1 MSEPLENV
9 RGPIPGKRST
19 ELLARLRAHE
29 SRNVTAIEEHFPVV
43 WESAL
48 GSIVTDV
55 DGNEYL
61 DLTSAF
67 GVAAIGHSNPYVASA
82 VADQVVRLA
91 HGMGDVHPSE
101 VRIELLER
109 IASILPPG
117 LSRTYLATSGSE
129 AIEVAL
135 KTAILA
141 TGKPGHASFCN
152 SYHGLSLGA
161 LEVTGIER
169 FREPFAG
176 AIGGEGLFLEYPR
189 ARHATDDD
197 AAAALEQVRSALAA
211 RKDIGALV
219 IEPIQG
225 RGGVILPPTGFLS
238 GIREICRELDI
249 FMIVD
254 EIWTGFGRTGTM
266 FACEREAVVPDLLCI
281 GKAMG
286 GGLPIAAVVGPE
298 VAMNAWPL
306 SEGEALHTSTF
317 LGNPL
322 ACAAALATIG
332 EIERNN
338 LVARAKQLGVTMVS
352 RLGNLHHHKSIV
364 DIRGRGMMW
373 GIELD
378 SAATAHDVVVRA
390 LSLGLIVLQAGPE
403 GNVISIT
410 PPLVMSERQLFRAID
425 LLDRALASR

>member
-1 MSEPLENV
+1 MSDPLENV
-9 RGPIPGKRST
+9 RGPVPGKRST
-19 ELLARLRAHE
+19 ELLARLRLHE
-29 SRNVTAIEEHFPVV
+29 SRNVTAIDERYPIV

-48 GSIVTDV
+48 GSVVTDV

-109 IASILPPG
+109 IASIVPAG
-117 LSRTYLATSGSE
+117 LTRTYLATSGSE
-129 AIEVAL
+129 AVEVAL

-141 TGKPGHASFCN
+141 TGKPFHASFRN
-152 SYHGLSLGA
+152 GYHGLSLGA

-169 FREPFAG
+169 FRAPFAG
-176 AIGGEGLFLEYPR
+176 AIAENALFLEYPR
-189 ARHATDDD
+189 ARNAADDD
-197 AAAALEQVRSALAA
+197 PAAALEGVRASL
-211 RKDIGALV
+211 RSRGDIGALV
-219 IEPIQG
+219 VEPIQG
-225 RGGVILPPTGFLS
+225 RGGVILPPTGFLR
-238 GIREICRELDI
+238 GLREICHELGMLLVI
-249 FMIVD
+249 D

-286 GGLPIAAVVGPE
+286 GGLPIAALVGTE
-298 VAMNAWPL
+298 AAMNAWPL
-306 SEGEALHTSTF
+306 SKGEALHTSTF

-332 EIERNN
+332 EIERHD
-338 LVARAKQLGVTMVS
+338 LVTRAKHLGVTMVS
-352 RLGNLHHHKSIV
+352 RLGSLHRHKSV
-364 DIRGRGMMW
+364 LDIRGRGMMW
-373 GIELD
+373 GIELE
-378 SAATAHDVVVRA
+378 SAASAHAVVVRA
-390 LSLGLIVLQAGPE
+390 LSLGLLLLQAGPE

-410 PPLVMSERQLFRAID
+410 PPLVISERQLFRAID
-425 LLDRALASR
+425 LLDRALGMR

>member
-9 RGPIPGKRST
+9 RGPIPGKRSV
-19 ELLARLRAHE
+19 ELLARLRMHE
-29 SRNVTAIEEHFPVV
+29 SRNVTAIEERFPVV

-48 GSIVTDV
+48 GSVVTDV

-91 HGMGDVHPSE
+91 HSMGDVHPSE

-109 IASILPPG
+109 IASIVPAG
-117 LSRTYLATSGSE
+117 LDRTYLATSGSE

-141 TGKPGHASFCN
+141 TGKPAHASFRN
-152 SYHGLSLGA
+152 SYHGLSIGA

-169 FREPFAG
+169 FRAPFAAALAG
-176 AIGGEGLFLEYPR
+176 NALFLDFPR
-189 ARHATDDD
+189 ARNVADEE
-197 AAAALEQVRSALAA
+197 AAPALEGVRAALRA
-211 RKDIGALV
+211 RADIGALV
-219 IEPIQG
+219 VEPIQG
-225 RGGVILPPTGFLS
+225 RGGVILPPTGFLR
-238 GIREICRELDI
+238 GLREICNELDI
-249 FMIVD
+249 LLIVD

-266 FACEREAVVPDLLCI
+266 FACERESVVPDLLCI

-286 GGLPIAAVVGPE
+286 GGLPIAALVGTE
-298 VAMNAWPL
+298 AAMNAWPL
-306 SEGEALHTSTF
+306 SDGEALHTSTF

-332 EIERNN
+332 EIERND
-338 LVARAKQLGVTMVS
+338 LVTRAKQLGVTMVS
-352 RLGNLHHHKSIV
+352 RLGNLHRHKSV
-364 DIRGRGMMW
+364 LDIRGRGMMW
-373 GIELD
+373 GIELE
-378 SAATAHDVVVRA
+378 SAAIAHETVLRA
-390 LSLGLIVLQAGPE
+390 LSLGLILLQAGPE

-425 LLDRALASR
+425 LLDRALAAR

>member
-19 ELLARLRAHE
+19 ELLARLRLHE
-29 SRNVTAIEEHFPVV
+29 SRNVTAIEERFPVV

-48 GSIVTDV
+48 GSVVTDV
-55 DGNEYL
+55 DGNEFL

-91 HGMGDVHPSE
+91 HSMGDVHPSE

-109 IASILPPG
+109 IASIVPSG

-135 KTAILA
+135 KTAMLA
-141 TGKPGHASFCN
+141 TGKAGHASFRN
-152 SYHGLSLGA
+152 SYHGLSFGA

-169 FREPFAG
+169 FRKPFAEALAG
-176 AIGGEGLFLEYPR
+176 HALFLDYPR
-189 ARHATDDD
+189 AKN
-197 AAAALEQVRSALAA
+197 AADEDSAPALESARSALQK
-211 RKDIGALV
+211 RDDIGALV
-219 IEPIQG
+219 VEPIQG
-225 RGGVILPPTGFLS
+225 RGGVILPPTGFLR
-238 GIREICRELDI
+238 GLREICDELGI
-249 FMIVD
+249 LLVVD

-266 FACEREAVVPDLLCI
+266 FACEREAVLPDLLCI

-286 GGLPIAAVVGPE
+286 GGLPIAALVGTE
-298 VAMNAWPL
+298 AAMNAWPL

-332 EIERNN
+332 EIERND

-352 RLGNLHHHKSIV
+352 RLGNLHRHKIV
-364 DIRGRGMMW
+364 QDIRGRGMMW

-378 SAATAHDVVVRA
+378 SAASAHETVVRA
-390 LSLGLIVLQAGPE
+390 LSLGLLLLQAGPE

-410 PPLVMSERQLFRAID
+410 PPLVMSERQLFHAID
-425 LLDRALASR
+425 LLDRALAPR